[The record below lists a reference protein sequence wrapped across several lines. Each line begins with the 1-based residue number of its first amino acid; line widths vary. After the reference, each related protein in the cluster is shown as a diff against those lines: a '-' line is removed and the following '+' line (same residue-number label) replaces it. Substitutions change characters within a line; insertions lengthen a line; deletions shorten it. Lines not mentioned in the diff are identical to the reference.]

1 MNNQDIRWKQ
11 RFQNFEK
18 AYNVFVRA
26 SDIESPSEA
35 EKMGLIQA
43 FEMVFELA
51 WKILQDYLKD
61 QGYVVKGPKNVFK
74 QAFQDGI
81 VQDGQAW
88 LEALDSRNQTVH
100 MYDESKAEEMIRKI
114 HDQYFAIIR
123 DLYFFFKKEVE
134 DK

>member
-1 MNNQDIRWKQ
+1 MDNQDIRWKQ

-18 AYNVFVRA
+18 AYNVFVRV

-61 QGYVVKGPKNVFK
+61 QGYVVKGPKTVFK

-100 MYDESKAEEMIRKI
+100 MYDESKAEEMTSKI

-123 DLYFFFKKEVE
+123 DLYFFFKKEVK

>member
-61 QGYVVKGPKNVFK
+61 QGYVVKGPKTVFK

-100 MYDESKAEEMIRKI
+100 MYDESKAEEMTRKI